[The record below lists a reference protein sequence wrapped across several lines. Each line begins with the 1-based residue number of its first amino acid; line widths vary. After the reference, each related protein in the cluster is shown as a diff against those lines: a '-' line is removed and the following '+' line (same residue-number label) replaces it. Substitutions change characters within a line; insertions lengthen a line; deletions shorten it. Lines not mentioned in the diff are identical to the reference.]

1 MNKGMKLGTSQIR
14 EIALL
19 VLYQQALNPDLSA
32 EDCMTFV
39 LANADQLK
47 QVTKYEE
54 VDEEG
59 LEALKDKEQFF
70 ENKQQ
75 SPAKRK
81 DFGSVSFEEGD
92 ELPPYLR
99 QLVSGVLANQEA
111 IDAKLDQ
118 CISGKWS
125 VNRLEKINLAILRL
139 AIYEMFYVAEDRVP
153 KVVAVNEGIELAKRY
168 SDDRSRRF
176 INGVLS
182 NTMEK

>member
-19 VLYQQALNPDLSA
+19 VLYQQALNPELA
-32 EDCMTFV
+32 PEACMTYV
-39 LANADQLK
+39 LENLDQLK
-47 QVTKYEE
+47 QVVKYEE

-70 ENKQQ
+70 EKQQQ
-75 SPAKRK
+75 SPSKGN
-81 DFGSVSFEEGD
+81 DFTAIDFEEGE
-92 ELPPYLR
+92 ELPPYLL

-111 IDAKLDQ
+111 IDARLDQ
-118 CISGKWS
+118 SISGKWS
-125 VNRLEKINLAILRL
+125 VKRLEKINLAILRL
-139 AIYEMFYVAEDRVP
+139 ALYEMFYVAEDRVP
-153 KVVAVNEGIELAKRY
+153 KVVAVNEAIELAKRY